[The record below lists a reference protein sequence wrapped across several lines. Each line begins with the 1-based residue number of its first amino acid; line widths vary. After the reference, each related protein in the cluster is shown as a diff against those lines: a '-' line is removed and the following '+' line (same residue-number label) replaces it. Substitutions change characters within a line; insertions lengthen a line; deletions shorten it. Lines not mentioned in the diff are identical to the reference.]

1 VDVYE
6 PSSGPQINDMNPGI
20 TPSGLFWTMA
30 IPGES
35 VHVEFDDE
43 DTEDAAEEASAVMQA
58 RDVSV
63 TDFHDF
69 NNSLF
74 GGGPKPV
81 PATLSFAVRW
91 LGGKERVK
99 ITNLAQGFAG
109 TFIRNQAPKWSG
121 LQLSETLSLSPLQ
134 RARPRAYLLK
144 LGTCVTELSFADWRE
159 NP

>member
-109 TFIRNQAPKWSG
+109 TFIRNQAQMEWSAIIG
-121 LQLSETLSLSPLQ
+121 DFVFESAPASTSSS
-134 RARPRAYLLK
+134 
-144 LGTCVTELSFADWRE
+144 VFAEVGHMR
-159 NP
+159 NGAFLR